1 MGLTNSDYEA
11 VMREYDSIRYV
22 NAELFKKR
30 IEEAYNKIPELKVLE
45 DEMIT
50 ESAKLAKDS
59 MFISDEAYAKAKE
72 ALDKKR
78 TELAYKRKELL
89 IKNGYDKDYLSK
101 IYSCPLCKDT
111 GFVNGNK
118 CECFKSIAAR
128 QIYSN
133 PAYMMADK
141 TADFKHFREDYYK
154 DNTPNGSDDS
164 GKNALDAYSKLKNMA
179 DNFDT
184 QAHNFVIYGGV
195 GVGKTFLASCLANA
209 LIKDGRSVVFLT
221 AFRFFDIFEKYTF
234 HRDEADE
241 NTSIPSTEPLFDCDL
256 LVIDD
261 IGTEVSNSFT
271 TSKLFDCLNERILSN
286 KATVISTNLSPA
298 LIKAT
303 YSDRIFSR
311 LVGSYSLLNL
321 VGEDARMA

>member
-11 VMREYDSIRYV
+11 IMREYDSIRYA
-22 NAELFKKR
+22 NAELLKRRVEEVFK
-30 IEEAYNKIPELKVLE
+30 KIPELKALE

-59 MFISDEAYAKAKE
+59 MYISNEAYAVAKE
-72 ALDKKR
+72 VLDKKR
-78 TELAYKRKELL
+78 TEFAGKKEELL
-89 IKNGYDKDYLSK
+89 LTNGYGRDYLSR
-101 IYSCPLCKDT
+101 IYNCSLCKDT
-111 GFVNGNK
+111 GLVNGNK

-133 PAYMMADK
+133 PVYMMADK

-154 DNTPNGSDDS
+154 DNNPDATNDAS
-164 GKNALDAYSKLKNMA
+164 KNALDAFLKLKNMA

-184 QAHNFVIYGGV
+184 QARNFVIYGGV

-209 LIKDGRSVVFLT
+209 LIKKGYSVVFLT

-234 HRDEADE
+234 HRDDTDE
-241 NTSIPSTEPLFDCDL
+241 NTTIPSTEPLFECDL

-271 TSKLFDCLNERILSN
+271 TSKLFDCLNERILRN
-286 KATVISTNLSPA
+286 KATVISTNLNPA

-311 LVGSYSLLNL
+311 LVGNYTLLTL

>member
-11 VMREYDSIRYV
+11 VMREYDSIRFK
-22 NAELFKKR
+22 NAVLLQNR
-30 IEEAYNKIPELKVLE
+30 IEEAYNKIPELKALE

-59 MFISDEAYAKAKE
+59 MYISDEAYAKAKE

-78 TELAYKRKELL
+78 TELAYKREELL
-89 IKNGYDKDYLSK
+89 IKNGYGKDYLSK

-154 DNTPNGSDDS
+154 DNTTNGSDDA

-271 TSKLFDCLNERILSN
+271 TSKLFDCLNERILRN

>member
-11 VMREYDSIRYV
+11 VMREYDNIRYV
-22 NAELFKKR
+22 NAELLKKR

-141 TADFKHFREDYYK
+141 TADFKYFREDYYK
-154 DNTPNGSDDS
+154 DNTPNGSDDA

-184 QAHNFVIYGGV
+184 QARNFLIYGGV

-234 HRDEADE
+234 RRDEADE
-241 NTSIPSTEPLFDCDL
+241 STSIPSTEPLFDCDL

-271 TSKLFDCLNERILSN
+271 TSKLFDCLNERILRN
-286 KATVISTNLSPA
+286 KATVISTNLSLD
-298 LIKAT
+298 LIRAT

-311 LVGSYSLLNL
+311 LVGSYSILNL
-321 VGEDARMA
+321 VGEDVRMA

>member
-11 VMREYDSIRYV
+11 IMREYDSIRYV
-22 NAELFKKR
+22 NAELLKKR
-30 IEEAYNKIPELKVLE
+30 IEEAYNKIPELKALE

-59 MFISDEAYAKAKE
+59 MYISNEAYAKAKE

-78 TELAYKRKELL
+78 TKLACQREELL
-89 IKNGYDKDYLSK
+89 LKNGYAKDYLSK
-101 IYSCPLCKDT
+101 IYNCPLCKDT

-154 DNTPNGSDDS
+154 DNTQNGSDDA
-164 GKNALDAYSKLKNMA
+164 GKNALDVFSKLKNMA

-184 QAHNFVIYGGV
+184 QARNFVIYGGV

-271 TSKLFDCLNERILSN
+271 TSKLFDCLNERILRN

>member
-141 TADFKHFREDYYK
+141 TADFKYFREDYYK
-154 DNTPNGSDDS
+154 DNTPNGSDDA

-184 QAHNFVIYGGV
+184 QARNFVIYGGV

-234 HRDEADE
+234 RRDEADE
-241 NTSIPSTEPLFDCDL
+241 STSIPSTEPLFDCDL

-271 TSKLFDCLNERILSN
+271 TSKLFGCLNERILHN
-286 KATVISTNLSPA
+286 KATVISTNLSLD
-298 LIKAT
+298 LIRAT

-311 LVGSYSLLNL
+311 LVGSYSILNL
-321 VGEDARMA
+321 VGEDVRMA

>member
-22 NAELFKKR
+22 NAELLKKR
-30 IEEAYNKIPELKVLE
+30 IEEVYNKIPELKALE

-50 ESAKLAKDS
+50 KSAKLAKDS
-59 MFISDEAYAKAKE
+59 MYISDEAYAKAKE

-78 TELAYKRKELL
+78 TELAIKKEKLL
-89 IKNGYDKDYLSK
+89 IANGYGKDYLSK
-101 IYSCPLCKDT
+101 IYSCHLCKDT

-141 TADFKHFREDYYK
+141 NADFKHFREDYYK
-154 DNTPNGSDDS
+154 DNTPNGSDDA

-184 QAHNFVIYGGV
+184 QARNFVIYGGV

-271 TSKLFDCLNERILSN
+271 TSKLFDCLNERILRN